1 MGAIYTKGRLTF
13 LGVYEKYR
21 HELSQR
27 LKWNPETQREYD
39 SSYRNIIVP
48 NIPRHDK
55 TPMAS
60 LNREDFDKALDAIRK
75 QGYEKESSLT
85 DYKKGTLE
93 KFLYLMRVVVE
104 IGADHYECENCFADD
119 HDAKIGKRKASSAKR
134 IIPRSMTVEQ
144 EKLAG
149 QDLLTDLMQ
158 PGEKMGLAAMLCLG
172 VRNSEACGLNFG
184 DFQPLKGH
192 PDCLTALIYKTTK
205 IDTNDPQAGGKTSN
219 AERVIL
225 VPEAFAQLV
234 LERKKQLEVLLGENV
249 DHLPLVCREN
259 NYHTRCSADDLTIA
273 ARALFH
279 RIGISHR
286 QMQAVRDEMK
296 RSIEMGEN
304 NDDLKLDA
312 TAYFLRRVFATSLSI
327 VGLSEA
333 EISYEIGH
341 HIDDPMQS
349 RNEFLAG
356 EKLYIIRQKMAQ
368 RVIVNT
374 AYKEQKTNVLTLNQ
388 SVSLEGSGHLRF
400 QVPKG
405 ATGVTLT
412 ISGKEPLDTITT
424 EIQTNAE
431 GEMMRVLCSS
441 GLLTAEDYPR
451 HLDILQDYHKN
462 FYKN

>member
-1 MGAIYTKGRLTF
+1 MGAIYAMGRLTF
-13 LGVYEKYR
+13 LGVYEKHR
-21 HELSQR
+21 HELSQK
-27 LKWNPETQREYD
+27 LQWNADTQREYD

-55 TPMAS
+55 TPMDS
-60 LNREDFDKALDAIRK
+60 LKREDFEKALDAIRK

-85 DYKKGTLE
+85 DYKQGTLE
-93 KFLYLMRVVVE
+93 KFQYLMRVVVE

-119 HDAKIGKRKASSAKR
+119 CEDRIGRRKTTNSKR

-144 EKLAG
+144 ERLTS
-149 QDLLTDLMQ
+149 QELLTDPMQ
-158 PGEKMGLAAMLCLG
+158 PGENMGLAAMLCLG
-172 VRNSEACGLNFG
+172 VRNAEACGLNYG
-184 DFQPLKGH
+184 DFHPLWGH
-192 PDCLTALIYKTTK
+192 PDCMTAWIYKTTK
-205 IDTNDPQAGGKTSN
+205 IHTNELQASGKTSN
-219 AERVIL
+219 ADRVIL
-225 VPEAFAQLV
+225 VPDVFAWLV
-234 LERKKQLEVLLGENV
+234 LERKKRLEALLGENV
-249 DHLPLVCREN
+249 DGLPLVCRGN
-259 NYHTRCSADDLTIA
+259 NFYTRCSADDLTVA

-279 RIGISHR
+279 RIGISYR
-286 QMQAVRDEMK
+286 QMQAVRNEMK

-374 AYKEQKTNVLTLNQ
+374 AYKEQRTNVLALNQ
-388 SVSLEGSGHLRF
+388 TVSFEGSGYRRF
-400 QVPKG
+400 RVPKG
-405 ATGVTLT
+405 ATGVSL
-412 ISGKEPLDTITT
+412 IMSGKEPLDTITT

-451 HLDILQDYHKN
+451 HLDILQDYHNNFCKN
-462 FYKN
+462 